1 MNKKSKVLL
10 QAGVSCLILL
20 SGEILT
26 VKGATVYYNNFDS
39 GAASL
44 NGLTI
49 VDQSLGPPWSS
60 VGVDAGQL
68 RIDPVGPW
76 NTFVVANTTSFGAPY
91 SPILKN
97 NPGTVTWAFNVS
109 NQDSESYL
117 NNGFFFSLGSD
128 SMNPTGSPG
137 SSYLL
142 FGGAFV
148 GNRMEFNGVGTE
160 FPSVV
165 LFEIPSDEGLGPLP
179 SKGSFRITYEP
190 STDLWSVFGEVGSDY
205 VDPTT
210 VTHLLGSVVDST
222 YTSVSLSYMAFGG
235 QYYGSDFFDNV
246 SVSVVPEPSTIGLV
260 ALAMAIGVVWRL
272 WEHRSR
278 IKHLGVPYLSPIM
291 PWIGKTKR
299 PPRAGRQ

>member
-1 MNKKSKVLL
+1 M
-10 QAGVSCLILL
+10 IMF
-20 SGEILT
+20 GEIVT
-26 VKGATVYYNNFDS
+26 VRGTTVYYNSFDS

-68 RIDPVGPW
+68 RIDPVGSW
-76 NTFVVANTTSFGAPY
+76 NTFVVANTASFAAPY

-109 NQDSESYL
+109 NQDSASYL
-117 NNGFFFSLGSD
+117 NNGFFFCLGSD
-128 SMNPTGSPG
+128 SMSPTSYTS

-148 GNRMEFNGVGTE
+148 GNRMEFNGVGIE

-165 LFEIPSDEGLGPLP
+165 LFEIPSAEGLGPLP
-179 SKGSFRITYEP
+179 SKGSFRITYQP

-205 VDPTT
+205 VDTTT
-210 VTHLLGSVVDST
+210 VTNLLGSVVDST
-222 YTSVSLSYMAFGG
+222 YTDVPLSYMAFGG

-246 SVSVVPEPSTIGLV
+246 SVSVAPEPS
-260 ALAMAIGVVWRL
+260 AIGFAFLATAAGFILRL
-272 WEHRSR
+272 R
-278 IKHLGVPYLSPIM
+278 IGSAQPTNCKQRRDRVSVDNRTSL
-291 PWIGKTKR
+291 TR
-299 PPRAGRQ
+299 RA